1 MEKKL
6 ILIIEDD
13 LLVAKDI
20 KEIVEAEGFNAVAN
34 ITNYKMAI
42 ESIQNL
48 NPNLVFVDINLS
60 GTNQEGIRIAKF
72 LHHLDKTPFIIVTS
86 SYDKLTLEKIK
97 PTRPYGFILKPFRDI
112 DIIVNSILAIN
123 NFNHRKIDPQRIEN
137 EVPNETPF
145 RIRNVIDYINQ
156 NIYNK
161 IDIEDL
167 AKITK
172 WKKHHFIRVFSSIIG
187 KTPYKYILER
197 KMEIAKSLI
206 ESTNQPIQEIS
217 FDLSFQNYSNF
228 YLAYKKIFNVSPEVT
243 RKKNKVA
250 NFKFDDNSRFNSF
263 D

>member
-1 MEKKL
+1 MKKKL

-20 KEIVEAEGFNAVAN
+20 KEIVEAEGFSAIGN
-34 ITNYKMAI
+34 ITDYEMAI
-42 ESIQNL
+42 ELIQNL
-48 NPNLVFVDINLS
+48 NPALVFVDVNLS
-60 GTNQEGIRIAKF
+60 GIKQEGIKIAKF
-72 LHHLDKTPFIIVTS
+72 LHHLNKIPFIIVTS

-97 PTRPYGFILKPFRDI
+97 PTRPYGFIIKPFRDI

-137 EVPNETPF
+137 EVPNEMPF

-156 NIYNK
+156 NIYEK

-167 AKITK
+167 SKITK

-187 KTPYKYILER
+187 TTPYKYILER
-197 KMEIAKSLI
+197 KMEIAKTLI
-206 ESTNQPIQEIS
+206 ENTNQPIQEIS

-228 YLAYKKIFNVSPEVT
+228 YLAYKKVFNVSPEVT
-243 RKKNKVA
+243 RKKNNVA
-250 NFKFDDNSRFNSF
+250 KFIFNDNSKLKSF